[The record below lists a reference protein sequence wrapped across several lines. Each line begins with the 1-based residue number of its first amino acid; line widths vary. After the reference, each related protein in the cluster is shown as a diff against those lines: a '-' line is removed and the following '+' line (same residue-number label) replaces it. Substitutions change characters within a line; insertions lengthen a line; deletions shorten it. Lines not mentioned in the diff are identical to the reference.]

1 MFTGFSPE
9 TFGDFIKELFSI
21 TPYILPACIAFLG
34 FKKAVQFLLD
44 VLKGA

>member
-1 MFTGFSPE
+1 MFSGFSPD
-9 TFGDFIKELFSI
+9 TFGDFIKELLSV
-21 TPYILPACIAFLG
+21 TPYIFPACIAFLG